1 MDLPAIKSAL
11 NAFGKAVVLKSK
23 GKLKKGPLADSLD
36 IDIVE
41 NKNSIQLTFL
51 MEEYGLYKDLGVQGK
66 NPGELPKKSRKYNK
80 QQAPLSPY
88 RFGRSNRKPKKKS
101 KGEKPKKGSKGELY
115 KAVDRWVAKKGLKGS
130 RNSLGQFT
138 KRKTMVFLISRS
150 IYFAGLKPSLFFT
163 TPFFVAYKRLPKEIA
178 SSFAKDVISMVQK
191 NIKT

>member
-36 IDIVE
+36 ISIVE

-88 RFGRSNRKPKKKS
+88 RFGRSNRKPKK
-101 KGEKPKKGSKGELY
+101 GSKGEL
-115 KAVDRWVAKKGLKGS
+115 
-130 RNSLGQFT
+130 T

>member
-23 GKLKKGPLADSLD
+23 GKLKKGPLANSLD
-36 IDIVE
+36 ISIVE

-88 RFGRSNRKPKKKS
+88 RFGRSNR
-101 KGEKPKKGSKGELY
+101 KPKKGSKGELY